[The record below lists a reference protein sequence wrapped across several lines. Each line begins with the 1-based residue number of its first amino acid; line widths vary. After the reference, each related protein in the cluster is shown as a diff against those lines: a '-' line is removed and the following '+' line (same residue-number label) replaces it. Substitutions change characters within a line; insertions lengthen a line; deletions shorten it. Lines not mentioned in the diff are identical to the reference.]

1 MAAAAL
7 YILTGI
13 TLYASGHHLLL
24 RNSARGT
31 EQPHLWLAGMYLLLS
46 GFALAS
52 AMTYQAHSP
61 VALLSAGRFAITLGI
76 VLWGTLIWFVARRSA
91 YRPLLWLDVLSAAWI
106 ALLIKNS
113 IATNSL
119 LYADGSIAGQPAISP
134 WWNAL
139 EVTLLASL
147 VYTLYASYRMF
158 MAGQRAAALTLGGGL
173 GLLAL
178 TAVFDHLVNT
188 GVTRSIYLAPFG
200 FMGFLLVNSLY
211 PQLVAWLDRRRAG
224 GLPPV
229 VYNLTYSPERA
240 TFHSDVSDLRIPL
253 PEEDAVAAAP
263 QENNAPVHNNQEL
276 RDKAPVE
283 SPQAMEPDI
292 EPVTDSDT
300 AQDAPAHTT
309 TAEEPE
315 RKIPVM
321 DQETLNIISDNLID
335 IAVYATM
342 ANNRFKRGDADPR
355 VLEMLCKKVR
365 TQAIKTRRLVSKLS
379 DP

>member
-24 RNSARGT
+24 RASARDTG
-31 EQPHLWLAGMYLLLS
+31 QPHLWLGAMYLLLS

-52 AMTYQAHSP
+52 AITYQAPNP
-61 VALLSAGRFAITLGI
+61 VTLLSAGRFAITLGI
-76 VLWGTLIWFVARRSA
+76 LLWGTLIWFVALRSSC
-91 YRPLLWLDVLSAAWI
+91 RPLLWLDALSAAWI

-113 IATNSL
+113 IAPNSL
-119 LYADGSIAGQPAISP
+119 LYVDGSIAALPAISP

-147 VYTLYASYRMF
+147 AYTLYASYRMF
-158 MAGQRAAALTLGGGL
+158 MAGQRVAALTLGGGL

-178 TAVFDHLVNT
+178 SAIFDHLVNA
-188 GVTRSIYLAPFG
+188 GATRSMYLAPFG

-211 PQLVAWLDRRRAG
+211 PQLLAWFNNRKLAG
-224 GLPPV
+224 QPPV
-229 VYNLTYSPERA
+229 IYNLTFNPERA
-240 TFHSDVSDLRIPL
+240 TFHTDVSELCIPVH
-253 PEEDAVAAAP
+253 EDAAAETGP
-263 QENNAPVHNNQEL
+263 QENTRPVHESQEPG
-276 RDKAPVE
+276 DETPVE
-283 SPQAMEPDI
+283 YPQAVETPV
-292 EPVTDSDT
+292 EPVPENSA
-300 AQDAPAHTT
+300 AQDN
-309 TAEEPE
+309 AETEKTPT
-315 RKIPVM
+315 V

-355 VLEMLCKKVR
+355 VLETLCKKVR
-365 TQAIKTRRLVSKLS
+365 TQAIKTRRLVSKLAPP
-379 DP
+379 D

>member
-24 RNSARGT
+24 RVNGRADG
-31 EQPHLWLAGMYLLLS
+31 QPHLWLGGMYLLLA

-52 AMTYQAHSP
+52 AMTYQANNP

-76 VLWGTLIWFVARRSA
+76 LLWSTLIWFVALRSDC
-91 YRPLLWLDVLSAAWI
+91 RPLLWLDALSAAWI

-113 IATNSL
+113 IASNSL
-119 LYADGSIAGQPAISP
+119 LYADGSIAGQLTISP

-158 MAGQRAAALTLGGGL
+158 TAGRRTAALTLGGGL
-173 GLLAL
+173 ALLAL
-178 TAVFDHLVNT
+178 TAVFDHLVNAGIT
-188 GVTRSIYLAPFG
+188 GSIYLAPFG
-200 FMGFLLVNSLY
+200 FTGFLLVNSLY
-211 PQLVAWLDRRRAG
+211 PQLLAWLDKRRQA

-229 VYNLTYSPERA
+229 VYNLTYSPEQA
-240 TFHSDVSDLRIPL
+240 TFHSDVSELRIPL
-253 PEEDAVAAAP
+253 NADAVTESAS
-263 QENNAPVHNNQEL
+263 QENSTAARDDMEL
-276 RDKAPVE
+276 QDITPVE
-283 SPQAMEPDI
+283 PVPATEETV
-292 EPVTDSDT
+292 EPVPHDNTTRDEPADT
-300 AQDAPAHTT
+300 A
-309 TAEEPE
+309 TAETAEKA
-315 RKIPVM
+315 RTL
-321 DQETLNIISDNLID
+321 DQEAIDIISDNLID

-342 ANNRFKRGDADPR
+342 ANNRFKRGNADPR

-365 TQAIKTRRLVSKLS
+365 TQAIKTRRLVSKL
-379 DP
+379 